1 MGHVLSLF
9 AVLAIVGNR
18 VVVNSKYDAI
28 AIARSEFSSFALMA
42 AVVDSD
48 VDVDVDA
55 WKCVLTVIAGV
66 YFLQNY
72 LTLKLLALKLYAV

>member
-9 AVLAIVGNR
+9 AALVIVGNR
-18 VVVNSKYDAI
+18 ILVNSKYDAI
-28 AIARSEFSSFALMA
+28 AIACSEFSSSALMA
-42 AVVDSD
+42 AVVDA
-48 VDVDVDA
+48 DVDA

-66 YFLQNY
+66 YFSQNY